1 MKILNIWGKL
11 PNVFVKTWECGE
23 SVYYKTVLINGKYR
37 MYKLIYRYSDS
48 YEITRYW
55 NNDKVLINKVKKYC
69 ELKG

>member
-1 MKILNIWGKL
+1 MWGKL

-23 SVYYKTVLINGKYR
+23 SVYYKSVLVNDKYR

-55 NNDKVLINKVKKYC
+55 NNDKILIDRVKEYC
-69 ELKG
+69 GLKG

>member
-1 MKILNIWGKL
+1 MKILNMWGKL

-23 SVYYKTVLINGKYR
+23 SVYYKSVLVNDKYR

-55 NNDKVLINKVKKYC
+55 NNDKILIDRVKEYC
-69 ELKG
+69 GLKG

>member
-11 PNVFVKTWECGE
+11 PNVFVKTWEGGE
-23 SVYYKTVLINGKYR
+23 SVYYKSVLVNGKYR

-55 NNDKVLINKVKKYC
+55 NKNKTLINEVKKYV
-69 ELKG
+69 GVN